1 MTGNYFNQKC
11 GGHFRKIGGGC
22 LMLIFAAG
30 FLFALRN
37 DAAAQRKSP
46 PKTADKIL
54 FEVSRRSFGSGN
66 RREKTLFIF
75 QNGRVNCETSE
86 SLRGKKSSVKKAGCF
101 QLNPTVVARLS
112 KIASQPDFLSAEE
125 DYFLSG
131 DGIDY
136 SSGIKIISFLDN
148 GGKEIDF
155 QTSDGD
161 DDVFPVSV
169 EKFVVEIVK
178 IDNSFK
184 PLPKSE

>member
-1 MTGNYFNQKC
+1 MAKNYFNEKRN
-11 GGHFRKIGGGC
+11 GLFRKIRGGC
-22 LMLIFAAG
+22 LMLVFAAG
-30 FLFALRN
+30 FLFALWN

-75 QNGRVNCETSE
+75 QSGRVNCETSE

-101 QLNPTVVARLS
+101 KLS
-112 KIASQPDFLSAEE
+112 PSVINDLLKIASQPDFLAAEE
-125 DYFLSG
+125 EYFLSG
-131 DGIDY
+131 GGIDH
-136 SSGIKIISFLDN
+136 SSGMRIISFLN
-148 GGKEIDF
+148 KGGKEIDF

-161 DDVFPVSV
+161 DDVFPVSI